1 MSYWL
6 LQFSPLPQ
14 SRRCLCSIETGCNW
28 AVILSFN
35 FGWPKPR
42 ILSEVCHFGNF
53 RLFVIFWLFRSEKVQ
68 MLLGPLHESSLG
80 LIPNPSCLLGRL
92 GYRCSDS
99 HLGQIYRDFSLC
111 PKSPSFASICASECV
126 ESPFSRLTLVF
137 AAMPRED
144 PATLTWTQQVS
155 VDYE

>member
-6 LQFSPLPQ
+6 LQFSPPPQ
-14 SRRCLCSIETGCNW
+14 SRRCLCSIENGCNW
-28 AVILSFN
+28 AVILSSN
-35 FGWPKPR
+35 FGWLKPR
-42 ILSEVCHFGNF
+42 ILSEACSFGNF
-53 RLFVIFWLFRSEKVQ
+53 RLFVIFWLFKSEKVQ

-92 GYRCSDS
+92 GYHCSDS
-99 HLGQIYRDFSLC
+99 HLGRIYRDFSLC
-111 PKSPSFASICASECV
+111 PKSPSFASICAFECV

-144 PATLTWTQQVS
+144 LVTLTWTQQVS
-155 VDYE
+155 VDY